1 MGGSDYHERIT
12 TMTAATLNV
21 VCRDDVDESGAKV
34 WSGLVHAAFLGNAI
48 DRLRGEAS
56 QISYDLAMYAW

>member
-34 WSGLVHAAFLGNAI
+34 WSGLVHAAFLEMPLIGSEV
-48 DRLRGEAS
+48 RRRKS
-56 QISYDLAMYAW
+56 HMT